1 MELFG
6 DAPTYSK
13 PKSKLVLKKQ
23 FYKSPPKPKIHKK
36 IEQLASNSV
45 TPFKPP
51 ETSFFS
57 PEMSEKSDIQ
67 PPSSLSKMSIT
78 TSGSQDYTMMLE
90 SPDSGI
96 DKENVPVT
104 PLNTEN
110 VPQMKT
116 SPVPQIKVP
125 KLPKTTKNQTTEIE
139 KPPMR
144 STRSGRLLGVQQNQ
158 ILDFG
163 QSVFG
168 PKRCK
173 ECGMVYNASLVA
185 DKDNHRIYHAKAV
198 EATLFPKQL
207 PRSEVQVVESSLRT
221 GHRIISINSSLS
233 SRSRFYQKFIA
244 YRQFIDED
252 LGSNVDYTSLKP
264 GQKAFIFLN
273 KNEVACGFIL
283 CSLMQ
288 NDNNSIRKIQTGE
301 IITSRGFFVGVQVI
315 WTYAPYRRKGI
326 ANQLLEI
333 MRNKMIDDH
342 YVSIDELAFSDT
354 TEEGNLFATRY
365 CQTDNYNVYQFR
377 S

>member
-6 DAPTYSK
+6 DAPAYTK
-13 PKSKLVLKKQ
+13 PRSKLVLKKQ

-36 IEQLASNSV
+36 IEQLSSATV

-67 PPSSLSKMSIT
+67 PPTSLSKMSIT

-96 DKENVPVT
+96 DKENIPVT
-104 PLNTEN
+104 PLNTGN

-125 KLPKTTKNQTTEIE
+125 SLPKTTKSQTNDETV
-139 KPPMR
+139 KPPGR

-185 DKDNHRIYHAKAV
+185 DKDSHRVYHAKAI

-233 SRSRFYQKFIA
+233 SRGRFYQKFIA

-252 LGSNVDYTSLKP
+252 LGSNVDFTCLKP
-264 GQKAFIFLN
+264 GQKVFIFLN
-273 KNEVACGFIL
+273 KNEVACGFLL
-283 CSLMQ
+283 CSLIHFL
-288 NDNNSIRKIQTGE
+288 NKKYWIKILKLNFIFIKSLCKT
-301 IITSRGFFVGVQVI
+301 IIVAFVKFKP
-315 WTYAPYRRKGI
+315 AK
-326 ANQLLEI
+326 LLAV
-333 MRNKMIDDH
+333 K
-342 YVSIDELAFSDT
+342 AF
-354 TEEGNLFATRY
+354 L
-365 CQTDNYNVYQFR
+365 
-377 S
+377 